1 MKLIIG
7 ADFVPTASNM
17 EYFESGELKYLFD
30 GKLIN
35 YLSEPSFKIFN
46 LEMPLTDIVSP
57 IKKNGPA
64 LRASLK
70 TINLYKKLGVN
81 LVTLANNHIMDQ
93 GMQGLE
99 STMSALDAA
108 DILHIGAGN
117 NLHSAA
123 QAYRFMFGKY
133 IIGIYACTEHEFS
146 IADDTMPGANPFD
159 PLESYDYINA
169 LKNDCDYIIVLYHGG
184 KEHYRYPSPDLQ
196 RYCRKF
202 VDKGAD
208 LVVCQHSHCIGCM
221 EKFKG
226 GTIVYGQGNFLFDYS
241 ESEYWKTGML
251 IEIDNHFHIRYV
263 PVVKN
268 GPSVHM
274 AEKNTLNLLSRCW
287 IITIR
292 AL

>member
-93 GMQGLE
+93 SAQGLE
-99 STMSALDAA
+99 STISALDAA
-108 DILHIGAGN
+108 DILYVGAGN
-117 NLHSAA
+117 NLYSLV
-123 QAYRFMFGKY
+123 QSRRFMFNKHRVGV
-133 IIGIYACTEHEFS
+133 YACAEHEFS
-146 IADDTMPGANPFD
+146 IADDTTPGANPFD
-159 PLESYDYINA
+159 PLESYDYINM
-169 LKNDCDYIIVLYHGG
+169 LKNNCDYVIVLYHGG

-221 EKFKG
+221 EKFKA
-226 GTIVYGQGNFLFDYS
+226 GTIIYGQEISYLIIVKAN
-241 ESEYWKTGML
+241 TGK
-251 IEIDNHFHIRYV
+251 
-263 PVVKN
+263 P
-268 GPSVHM
+268 G
-274 AEKNTLNLLSRCW
+274 C
-287 IITIR
+287 
-292 AL
+292 